1 MNKVTIYRYDE
12 NKPMRTLNL
21 NGEPWFVLRDVC
33 EVLGLG
39 NSRMVADR
47 LDEDEKGVSQIDT
60 LGGVQ
65 NATIISES
73 GLYNVILRSDKPEAK
88 PFRKWVTAVV
98 LPSIRKNGG
107 YIAGQE
113 ELSPQELMAKA
124 LLVAQKTL
132 TDRDARI
139 KELTAQN
146 QIMQPKAEYFDEL
159 VARNLLTNFRE
170 TAKELGIKEKDFIG
184 WLLDHKYVYRDQ
196 KNKLMPYAAKKQ
208 RPVRGKRGKGPA
220 QRLGRNPDAH
230 HPEGPGNLPPAVQ
243 GTACFTAVHRIVNR
257 HQGDCKPKK
266 NRFSTAITEMVGKRK
281 ARNWLFL
288 EYIHLFLDKYSKM
301 AENRPKSAGTSAGQ
315 SGGAS
320 DYNRTLPNQTVTC
333 CQIFTSFKFANGAG
347 AGPSIRQGLFATAAN
362 KAIQRLS
369 TL

>member
-1 MNKVTIYRYDE
+1 MNKVTIFKYEE
-12 NKPMRTLNL
+12 NKLVRTMNVS
-21 NGEPWFVLRDVC
+21 GEPWFVLKDVC
-33 EVLGLG
+33 DVLGL
-39 NSRMVADR
+39 STPARVAER
-47 LDEDEKGVSQIDT
+47 LDSDEVSQAHLIDSM
-60 LGGVQ
+60 GRSQ
-65 NATIISES
+65 EMTIISES

-184 WLLDHKYVYRDQ
+184 WLLDHRYVYRDQ
-196 KNKLMPYAAKKQ
+196 KNKLMPYAAKNNGLFEVKE
-208 RPVRGKRGKGPA
+208 GKG
-220 QRLGRNPDAH
+220 
-230 HPEGPGNLPPAVQ
+230 
-243 GTACFTAVHRIVNR
+243 R
-257 HQGDCKPKK
+257 HND
-266 NRFSTAITEMVGKRK
+266 
-281 ARNWLFL
+281 W
-288 EYIHLFLDKYSKM
+288 
-301 AENRPKSAGTSAGQ
+301 AGTQ
-315 SGGAS
+315 
-320 DYNRTLPNQTVTC
+320 TLITPKGRETFRLLCKEPPVLPQ
-333 CQIFTSFKFANGAG
+333 FAA
-347 AGPSIRQGLFATAAN
+347 L
-362 KAIQRLS
+362 
-369 TL
+369 

>member
-12 NKPMRTLNL
+12 SKPVRTLNL

-196 KNKLMPYAAKKQ
+196 KNKLMPYAPDRAGGLSERRNHDGHRQADSADVQ
-208 RPVRGKRGKGPA
+208 RRPETRPTACPR
-220 QRLGRNPDAH
+220 PDCQAERRH
-230 HPEGPGNLPPAVQ
+230 HPA
-243 GTACFTAVHRIVNR
+243 
-257 HQGDCKPKK
+257 
-266 NRFSTAITEMVGKRK
+266 
-281 ARNWLFL
+281 
-288 EYIHLFLDKYSKM
+288 
-301 AENRPKSAGTSAGQ
+301 
-315 SGGAS
+315 
-320 DYNRTLPNQTVTC
+320 
-333 CQIFTSFKFANGAG
+333 
-347 AGPSIRQGLFATAAN
+347 ATAGRRRGGV
-362 KAIQRLS
+362 RLVN
-369 TL
+369 LWR

>member
-1 MNKVTIYRYDE
+1 MNKVTIFKYEE
-12 NKPMRTLNL
+12 NKLVRTMNVS
-21 NGEPWFVLRDVC
+21 GEPWFVLKDVC
-33 EVLGLG
+33 DVLGL
-39 NSRMVADR
+39 STPARVAER
-47 LDEDEKGVSQIDT
+47 LDSDEVSQAHLIDSM
-60 LGGVQ
+60 GRSQ
-65 NATIISES
+65 EMTIISES

-184 WLLDHKYVYRDQ
+184 WLLDHRYVYRDQ
-196 KNKLMPYAAKKQ
+196 KNKLMPYAAKNNGLFEVKE
-208 RPVRGKRGKGPA
+208 GKGRHNDWAGTQTLITPKGRETF
-220 QRLGRNPDAH
+220 RLLCK
-230 HPEGPGNLPPAVQ
+230 EPPVLLR
-243 GTACFTAVHRIVNR
+243 FTA
-257 HQGDCKPKK
+257 
-266 NRFSTAITEMVGKRK
+266 
-281 ARNWLFL
+281 L
-288 EYIHLFLDKYSKM
+288 
-301 AENRPKSAGTSAGQ
+301 
-315 SGGAS
+315 
-320 DYNRTLPNQTVTC
+320 
-333 CQIFTSFKFANGAG
+333 
-347 AGPSIRQGLFATAAN
+347 
-362 KAIQRLS
+362 
-369 TL
+369 

>member
-1 MNKVTIYRYDE
+1 MNKVTIFKYEE
-12 NKPMRTLNL
+12 NKLVRTMNVS
-21 NGEPWFVLRDVC
+21 GEPWFVLKDVC
-33 EVLGLG
+33 DVLGL
-39 NSRMVADR
+39 STPARVAER
-47 LDEDEKGVSQIDT
+47 LDSDEVSQAHLIDSM
-60 LGGVQ
+60 GRSQ
-65 NATIISES
+65 EMTIISES

-196 KNKLMPYAAKKQ
+196 KNKLMPYSAKNNGLFEVKE
-208 RPVRGKRGKGPA
+208 GKG
-220 QRLGRNPDAH
+220 
-230 HPEGPGNLPPAVQ
+230 
-243 GTACFTAVHRIVNR
+243 R
-257 HQGDCKPKK
+257 HND
-266 NRFSTAITEMVGKRK
+266 
-281 ARNWLFL
+281 W
-288 EYIHLFLDKYSKM
+288 
-301 AENRPKSAGTSAGQ
+301 AGTQ
-315 SGGAS
+315 
-320 DYNRTLPNQTVTC
+320 TLITPKGRET
-333 CQIFTSFKFANGAG
+333 F
-347 AGPSIRQGLFATAAN
+347 
-362 KAIQRLS
+362 RL
-369 TL
+369 LCKEPA